1 MIRVDMFGVAEDVG
15 FEPTGGF
22 PPLVFKASAINRTLP
37 IFLLG
42 ETGNRTLCCPVHN
55 QACYHYTR
63 ITIIY

>member
-1 MIRVDMFGVAEDVG
+1 
-15 FEPTGGF
+15 
-22 PPLVFKASAINRTLP
+22 
-37 IFLLG
+37 LG